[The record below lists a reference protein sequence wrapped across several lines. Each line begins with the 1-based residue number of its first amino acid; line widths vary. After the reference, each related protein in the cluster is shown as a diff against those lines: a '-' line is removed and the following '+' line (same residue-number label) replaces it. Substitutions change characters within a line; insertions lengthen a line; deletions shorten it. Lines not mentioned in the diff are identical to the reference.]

1 MAQVQG
7 QQGSERRSKEDSKS
21 QTKETEVTYEA
32 LKLNTTGCSKEAS
45 SKVAQSDLPNLCL
58 SKEITLADTQSVSTA
73 NDKPELVI
81 IDHSNKQRALLHQRA
96 YSHNLLPT
104 PPQGQASTKNI
115 ETQSFLKKDE
125 TSPYKVFRHRKLR
138 TMQLKQSTSKE
149 RRESDKARFTVYSG
163 G

>member
-21 QTKETEVTYEA
+21 QTKETEMTYEA

-104 PPQGQASTKNI
+104 PP
-115 ETQSFLKKDE
+115 
-125 TSPYKVFRHRKLR
+125 
-138 TMQLKQSTSKE
+138 
-149 RRESDKARFTVYSG
+149 
-163 G
+163 